1 MGLNFY
7 NLCVF
12 VFVALEYMSHQSSDL
27 LPISTGFTIYQSPSC
42 SYCRKAL
49 MQIKTLS
56 AEHNIPYRNI
66 DLNYVSGDL
75 PSVLEYFKNHSKQYK
90 FRQDHKTRP
99 IIFLNGR
106 FVGGAFELSKLIEQT
121 SN

>member
-1 MGLNFY
+1 M
-7 NLCVF
+7 F
-12 VFVALEYMSHQSSDL
+12 VFVALEYMSYQSQSHQSSDL
-27 LPISTGFTIYQSPSC
+27 LPISIGFTIYQSPSC
-42 SYCRKAL
+42 PYCRKAL
-49 MQIKTLS
+49 KQIKRLS

-106 FVGGAFELSKLIEQT
+106 FVGGASELSRLIEQT
-121 SN
+121 ARTK